1 MASTKK
7 TVYGILERPRITEKG
22 ALASSVNNSVV
33 FRVHPKANKIE
44 IKHAVEH
51 IFDVKVQAVR
61 TMNYR
66 GKVKRVGARMGRQVN
81 WKKAYVSLAP
91 GSSINLVE
99 GL

>member
-7 TVYGILERPRITEKG
+7 TVFGILERPRITEKG

-33 FRVHPKANKIE
+33 FMVHPRANKVE
-44 IKHAVEH
+44 IKTAVEK
-51 IFDVKVQAVR
+51 IFDVEVKSVR
-61 TMNYR
+61 TMNYM
-66 GKVKRVGARMGRQVN
+66 GKVKRVGAKIGRQVA

-91 GSSINLVE
+91 GSSINLIE